1 MRKELKAISLLYPN
15 LFEGDDLDLYE
26 FCDLDNDI
34 KTELLAFKD
43 FTLCFLN
50 NSAFAASPDED
61 IDELSKC
68 FLLAPKEIRSDKD
81 IILTAANADPHF
93 LSSIEPSLIQSE
105 HILSGL
111 KMANLVKEEGDYIYF
126 GYLGSCYFAYED
138 TLAWKDRSIVDGL
151 VEIFNNPS
159 TTAIAG
165 SPLWLDI
172 QDCVHQDLFDDLEC
186 LRNLLLIFL
195 KGQSGAY
202 ETDDAG
208 ENYEFFDRDAW
219 RHWSDFIDLS
229 SLEEKLLQSPHYLNK
244 EIQNFLLHL
253 AFIIENQ
260 EPDWFD
266 QESLLM
272 GDHTYLAS
280 AEDLKDFLTFL
291 NANPLLISTDD
302 KWFDGMQK
310 LINTNEQ
317 RT

>member
-1 MRKELKAISLLYPN
+1 MKMGKDLKEISLLHPKI
-15 LFEGDDLDLYE
+15 FKGDDLDLDE
-26 FCDLDNDI
+26 FCDLDNDM

-50 NSAFAASPDED
+50 NSAFAASPEVD
-61 IDELSKC
+61 IDELSK
-68 FLLAPKEIRSDKD
+68 FFSLAPKEIRSDKD

-111 KMANLVKEEGDYIYF
+111 KIANLVKKEGDYKYF
-126 GYLGSCYFAYED
+126 EYLASCYFEYED
-138 TLAWKDRSIVDGL
+138 TLAWKDKRIVDGL
-151 VEIFNNPS
+151 VKIFNNPS
-159 TTAIAG
+159 TSAIAG

-172 QDCVHQDLFDDLEC
+172 QDCAHQDLFNDLEC

-229 SLEEKLLQSPHYLNK
+229 FLEEKLLQSPHYLNK
-244 EIQNFLLHL
+244 DIQSLLLHL

-272 GDHTYLAS
+272 GEYTYLAS

-291 NANPLLISTDD
+291 KTNPLSISTDD
-302 KWFDGMQK
+302 KWFDGE
-310 LINTNEQ
+310 I
-317 RT
+317 

>member
-1 MRKELKAISLLYPN
+1 MNKELKAISLLHPN
-15 LFEGDDLDLYE
+15 IFNGDELDLYE

-61 IDELSKC
+61 IDDLSKC
-68 FLLAPKEIRSDKD
+68 FSLAPKEIRSDKD
-81 IILTAANADPHF
+81 IILAAANADPHF

-111 KMANLVKEEGDYIYF
+111 EIANLVKEEGDYEYF
-126 GYLGSCYFAYED
+126 GYLGACYFGYED
-138 TLAWKDRSIVDGL
+138 TLAWKDSSIVDGL
-151 VEIFNNPS
+151 VAIFNNPS
-159 TTAIAG
+159 TSAIAG

-172 QDCVHQDLFDDLEC
+172 QVCAHQDLFDDLEC

-202 ETDDAG
+202 ETDDYG
-208 ENYEFFDRDAW
+208 ENYEFFDHEW
-219 RHWSDFIDLS
+219 FHWSFFIGLS
-229 SLEEKLLQSPHYLNK
+229 SFEEKLLQSPHYLNK

-260 EPDWFD
+260 EPEWFD

-272 GDHTYLAS
+272 GDETYLAS
-280 AEDLKDFLTFL
+280 AEDLKNFLTFL
-291 NANPLLISTDD
+291 KTNPLSISTDD
-302 KWFDGMQK
+302 KWFDGLQE
-310 LINTNEQ
+310 LIDRYE
-317 RT
+317 